1 MSEEKKVLTKEIAEE
16 YSRESWS
23 VNLADYNVVDPA
35 AAQILARQEGWLN
48 LSGLTELSPD
58 TAEILA
64 AHKGDLN
71 INGIKELSDAAALP
85 LAKHHGGISL
95 GGLTSMSESVAASLA
110 SSNGSL
116 RLNGLTSLSD
126 DAAKALGNTCNSLSL
141 DAVQNLTDEAAAIF
155 AKHSERISFKGLQSL
170 RGSLGHIALASK
182 LANQTGEHE
191 LPLKLLSELS
201 PQAAEA
207 LAQFKGSLLLD
218 GLTNLSA
225 ELATALA
232 KHQGWL
238 SLNGLPSLSKEAATS
253 LTKHSGGISLA
264 GITELSEWLAQ
275 SLASMD
281 GMLGLKGL
289 TQLSPS
295 AAEKLSVHKGLPG
308 RDAPLDLDGLLT
320 LSDEVAKHLSKHE
333 GRLYMSGLGSLSE
346 SAAAALSE
354 RNGLLVTSGEAADSY
369 NQQCAHKLREFAKK
383 LSFQDDAEL
392 VATLNAEFQ
401 PGDGYS
407 ICEAILTPERAYQV
421 EFLGCSDEPPRKW
434 PPCWLFQCQSGS
446 REPGST
452 LSEGG
457 EMYLLEFADL
467 LAKGDKR
474 SALDVLLAKAKQLGI
489 KPLRP
494 KGKLYFFEQFDPRDA
509 NISDEDVAAAER
521 GESSD
526 LFADG
531 LGGRGGVYRAWAREA
546 DHGISIDALSAKS
559 FGPHSLLA
567 TNGPLVSEDGESLD
581 YDDVLKDGA
590 DVISVADFGD
600 RPRDCSYVFQ
610 YQVDNVFQEIA

>member
-1 MSEEKKVLTKEIAEE
+1 
-16 YSRESWS
+16 
-23 VNLADYNVVDPA
+23 
-35 AAQILARQEGWLN
+35 
-48 LSGLTELSPD
+48 
-58 TAEILA
+58 
-64 AHKGDLN
+64 
-71 INGIKELSDAAALP
+71 
-85 LAKHHGGISL
+85 
-95 GGLTSMSESVAASLA
+95 
-110 SSNGSL
+110 
-116 RLNGLTSLSD
+116 
-126 DAAKALGNTCNSLSL
+126 
-141 DAVQNLTDEAAAIF
+141 
-155 AKHSERISFKGLQSL
+155 
-170 RGSLGHIALASK
+170 
-182 LANQTGEHE
+182 

-238 SLNGLPSLSKEAATS
+238 SLNGLPSLSKEAATA
-253 LTKHSGGISLA
+253 LAKHSGGISLA
-264 GITELSEWLAQ
+264 GIPELSEWHAQ

-289 TQLSPS
+289 TQLSSP
-295 AAEKLSVHKGLPG
+295 AAEILSAHKGPI
-308 RDAPLDLDGLLT
+308 DLDGVLT
-320 LSDEVAKHLSKHE
+320 LSDEVARHLSKHE
-333 GRLYMSGLGSLSE
+333 GLLYMSGLGSLSE

-354 RNGLLVTSGEAADSY
+354 RNGLLVTGGEAADSY

-383 LSFQDDAEL
+383 LSSQDDAEL

-401 PGDGYS
+401 PGDGCS

-421 EFLGCSDEPPRKW
+421 EFLLGCADEPPKKW

-467 LAKGDKR
+467 FAKGDKR
-474 SALDVLLAKAKQLGI
+474 SALDVLLRKANQLGV
-489 KPLRP
+489 KSLRP
-494 KGKLYFFEQFDPRDA
+494 KGKLYFFEQFADPRDA

-531 LGGRGGVYRAWAREA
+531 LGGRGGVYRAWVRDA
-546 DHGISIDALSAKS
+546 DYGISLDALSANS
-559 FGPHSLLA
+559 FGPRSVLA
-567 TNGPLVSEDGESLD
+567 YNGALVSEDGESVS
-581 YDDVLKDGA
+581 YDGVLKDGA

-600 RPRDCSYVFQ
+600 RPRDCAYVFQ
-610 YQVDNVFQEIA
+610 YQVDNVFEGIA